1 MKRGSI
7 YLEGN
12 QNFHHLLLVHFLKVL
27 VSAHKSDE
35 DLLERPNFFH
45 IMGEA
50 EKACFC
56 LVEVTIFQDDASWCC
71 KSIEIFLNLLK
82 IYFVLLIFFKP
93 SNKTHDMELD
103 LNLPNNPPATSIS
116 IKLTPY
122 RL

>member
-93 SNKTHDMELD
+93 SNKTNDMELD
-103 LNLPNNPPATSIS
+103 INLPNNPPATSIS